1 MCTSISNSF
10 YKAHV
15 IKATLFVFCIA
26 LFPSLA
32 FSQSVR
38 GVVFSDEGL
47 PLPGVNVTISSPS
60 EQEGRPIL
68 KGAVTD
74 DQGRFEIEPISSG
87 QYVLRFSFVG
97 FGTEEVDIEIGQRVV
112 NIEARLSPR
121 VIENEEILIAR
132 RKVLDL
138 TADAHS
144 LAILEPEDLATVR
157 GQSLGETLEQLPGVR
172 ALKTGPS
179 IAKPVVRGLHSQ
191 RVLVLNA
198 GVSLEGQQW
207 GGEHA
212 PEIDPFAPVRIEV
225 IKGVAGVEYGMGAI
239 GGVIRLEPLDLPYVP
254 GRGVSGQV
262 SMNGFSNNLQGAGA
276 LYLEG
281 ASRKLPGL
289 GWRVQTSVRKAGDTH
304 TPNYIVNNSA
314 FKEFNGSASL
324 GMRRANYNIVG
335 IYSRFSTE
343 LGIFSGAHIGNI
355 NDLLRAIERGEPS
368 IEGDFGYDIGLP
380 KQDITHDLA
389 TIHGDFRLDAGHVI
403 EAQYGFQ
410 RNHRQEFD
418 AHGRGDEEELLDP
431 AFDLSLL
438 SHSVE
443 FKFQHS
449 PTDHFVGVVGVNGLN
464 QLNKNDA
471 TGFLIPNFRA
481 LSGGVF
487 ARETWVKESISLE
500 AGVRYD
506 YRWIRAWPRE
516 NGRRGD
522 FVKRI
527 STYSSVSGVFGG
539 IWQFQPQWSVGA
551 NLGTGWRPPSVNE
564 LYNFGVHH
572 GTAQFEIGNPDLKS
586 ERSVGLDATLRHI
599 SPTTRFEFSVYNTS
613 FDRFIYLFPD
623 PEPRVTIRGTF
634 PTFRYVQS
642 NAVLRGFDASFE
654 HDMIPLITL
663 GIQASMVRGDD
674 RDADQPLINMPS
686 DRLIPK
692 LTFHLHES
700 GSLKQADV
708 HIEGVF
714 VAKQTRVPQNVDYA
728 PAPDGYALINAGV
741 STAFSMNKNPISVN
755 LEVQNVFNIS
765 YRDYLSRFRY
775 FIDDPGRSIVL
786 RVQVPFN

>member
-1 MCTSISNSF
+1 MCTNELIRIIRVYSFRTALALLLFCLMPSNALSQ
-10 YKAHV
+10 A
-15 IKATLFVFCIA
+15 IK
-26 LFPSLA
+26 
-32 FSQSVR
+32 
-38 GVVFSDEGL
+38 GVVYSDEGY
-47 PLPGVNVTISSPS
+47 PLPGVNVTISPIS
-60 EQEGRPIL
+60 EQGDTL
-68 KGAVTD
+68 VVLMGTVTGED
-74 DQGRFEIEPISSG
+74 GRFVIGEISDG
-87 QYVLRFSFVG
+87 LYTLRFSFVG
-97 FGTEEVDIEIGQRVV
+97 FGTEEFEIDMRQEDIEV
-112 NIEARLSPR
+112 ETRLSPL
-121 VIENEEILIAR
+121 VIESDEIIIAR
-132 RKVLDL
+132 NKAADL

-144 LAILEPEDLATVR
+144 LAILEPEELAKVR
-157 GQSLGETLEQLPGVR
+157 GQTLGETLEQLPGIT

-225 IKGVAGVEYGMGAI
+225 VKGVAGVEYGMGAI

-254 GRGVSGQV
+254 GDGVSGQL

-281 ASRKLPGL
+281 SSRKLPGF

-304 TPNYIVNNSA
+304 APDYVIGNSA
-314 FKEFNGSASL
+314 FKEFNGSVSL
-324 GMRRANYNIVG
+324 GMRRENFNVVG

-343 LGIFSGAHIGNI
+343 LGIFNGAHIGNL

-368 IEGDFGYDIGLP
+368 FEGDFGYDIGLP
-380 KQDITHDLA
+380 KQDITHTLA
-389 TIHGDFRLDAGHVI
+389 TIHGDFRLDAGHVV

-418 AHGRGDEEELLDP
+418 AHGRGDLQDP

-438 SHSVE
+438 SHSAE
-443 FKFQHS
+443 FKFQHN
-449 PTDHFVGVVGVNGLN
+449 PTDHFVGVVGINGLN

-471 TGFLIPNFRA
+471 SGFLIPNFRA

-487 ARETWVKESISLE
+487 ARETWVKENVSLE
-500 AGVRYD
+500 AGLRYD
-506 YRWIRAWPRE
+506 YRWVRAWPRE
-516 NGRRGD
+516 NGSRGD

-527 STYSSVSGVFGG
+527 STYSSFSGVFGG
-539 IWQFQPQWSVGA
+539 IWQFRPQWSVGL
-551 NLGTGWRPPSVNE
+551 NIGTGWRPPSVNE

-572 GTAQFEIGNPDLKS
+572 GTAQFEIGNSDLDS
-586 ERSVGLDATLRHI
+586 ERSVGIDVTLRHI
-599 SPTTRFEFSVYNTS
+599 SPKTRLELSVYATS
-613 FDRFIYLFPD
+613 FDRFIHLFPD

-642 NAVLRGFDASFE
+642 DAILKGFDMSFE
-654 HDMIPLITL
+654 HDPISLITL
-663 GIQASMVRGDD
+663 GLQASMVRGDNRESD
-674 RDADQPLINMPS
+674 EPLINMPS

-692 LTFHLHES
+692 ITFHLHES
-700 GSLKQADV
+700 GSLKLADLHV
-708 HIEGVF
+708 EGVF
-714 VAKQTRVPQNVDYA
+714 VAKQTRVPPDVDYA
-728 PAPDGYALINAGV
+728 PPPDGYVLINAGV
-741 STAFSMNKNPISVN
+741 STTFAMNQNPISIN
-755 LEVQNVFNIS
+755 LEVQNAFNTA

-786 RVQVPFN
+786 RVMVPIN